1 MSVNPIISHIYFDD
15 DWHIQSN
22 ADHCQGVGEF
32 ASGFASEFGMGAWGR
47 MIGLLHDRGKES
59 EGFQAHIRRSSGY
72 DPDARSKMP
81 SFHSM
86 TGAKVAHTI
95 PAMDQLYWLSNC
107 IAGHHRG
114 LYNNDE
120 LESELAADLPEDIDK
135 TLPEVELKL
144 PSLQFGS
151 ATDSSHLTRM
161 LFSCLVD
168 SDWLDTERFMN
179 PSTFEK
185 RGMFA
190 TISELKE
197 RLDCFLKKLSSGE
210 KSELNRIRSRIQG
223 RCHDLSS
230 LDPGFFTLTVPTGGG
245 KTIASI
251 VWGLNH
257 ALKHN
262 KKRIVIAIPFTSI
275 IVQTASILKNIF
287 GEENVIEHHSALN
300 EENIGQSELLA
311 CENWDAP
318 IIVTTNVQLFESM
331 FSNRPSACRKLHSL
345 CNSVVIL
352 DEVQSLPITF
362 MQPIVDGMQSYARLF
377 KTSFLFTTATQ
388 PILSGEHK
396 GSSGNKLKGLP
407 DGCVTEIIPSAYNL
421 HNSLRRVEIE
431 FYKSPFC
438 YEELGKR
445 LSDCRRVLCVV
456 NTRKHAMDLFNSLDP
471 LDEVEDFHLSRY
483 MCGAHILSVIERIK
497 TLLKDKGRGI
507 RVISTQLIE
516 AGVDI
521 DFPVVFRQISGLDS
535 ILQAAGRCN
544 REGKERIGKTYVFS
558 LDDEKSIGMPGFATD
573 VMKDLISVNPEMD
586 CFDPNSIALYFEKLY
601 RRTPSFDKEKITEM
615 QCNPLNCQFE
625 EIAKKFHLIDGTGIN
640 VIVNYDEADKLVEKL
655 KMFGPSRKLS
665 RELGRYSV
673 TIPIYLF
680 KSLESGGL
688 IEEPYKGFFYIP
700 FKEQYDEK
708 TGLKVDNTFLEQT
721 FLI

>member
-1 MSVNPIISHIYFDD
+1 MSVNPIISHVYFDNE
-15 DWHIQSN
+15 WHIQSN
-22 ADHCQGVGEF
+22 AEHSQGVAEF
-32 ASGFASEFGMGAWGR
+32 ASGFASEFGMGEWGR

-72 DPDARSKMP
+72 DTDARSKMP

-114 LYNNDE
+114 LYNIDE
-120 LESELAADLPEDIDK
+120 LELELNKDLPEDIDM
-135 TLPEVELKL
+135 TLPAVELKL
-144 PSLQFGS
+144 PPFQMKQS
-151 ATDSSHLTRM
+151 DPSHLTRM

-168 SDWLDTERFMN
+168 SDWLDTERFMS
-179 PSTFEK
+179 PSNYEK
-185 RGMFA
+185 RGSFN
-190 TISELKE
+190 TLPELKE
-197 RLDCFLKKLSSGE
+197 RLDTYIRELGSGALTP
-210 KSELNRIRSRIQG
+210 LNTIRTRIQD
-223 RCHDLSS
+223 RCKEAAS
-230 LDPGFFTLTVPTGGG
+230 LEPGFFSLTVPTGGG

-251 VWGLNH
+251 VWAVNH
-257 ALKHN
+257 ASKYD

-275 IVQTASILKNIF
+275 IVQTASILRKIF
-287 GEENVIEHHSALN
+287 GAENVIEHHSALN
-300 EENIGQSELLA
+300 EDKVSENALLA

-318 IIVTTNVQLFESM
+318 VIVTTNVQLFESM

-352 DEVQSLPITF
+352 DEIQSLPLTF
-362 MQPIVDGMQSYARLF
+362 LQPIVDGMQTYARLF

-396 GSSGNKLKGLP
+396 GSSGAKFEGIKVR
-407 DGCVTEIIPSAYNL
+407 CVREIVPQDYDL
-421 HNSLRRVEIE
+421 HNRLRRVEIE
-431 FYKSPFC
+431 FLKEPFS
-438 YEELGKR
+438 YEDLG
-445 LSDCRRVLCVV
+445 RRFSAFRKVLCVV
-456 NTRKHAMDLFNSLDP
+456 NTRKHAMEVFNSMKP
-471 LDEVEDFHLSRY
+471 LEGVEDFHLSRY
-483 MCGAHILSVIERIK
+483 MCGAHILKVIDRVK
-497 TLLKDKGRGI
+497 SLLKDNAQGV
-507 RVISTQLIE
+507 RVIATQLIE

-521 DFPVVFRQISGLDS
+521 DFPIVFRQMSGLDS

-544 REGKERIGKTYVFS
+544 REGKEKLGKTYVFS
-558 LDDEKSIGMPGFATD
+558 LENEKSMGMIGFATD
-573 VMKDLISVNPEMD
+573 VMKDLVSLNPDID
-586 CFDPNSIALYFEKLY
+586 CFDPLSISAYYEKLY
-601 RRTPSFDKEKITEM
+601 RRTPSFDKEKIADM
-615 QCNPLNCQFE
+615 QNNVSNCQFE
-625 EIAKKFHLIDGTGIN
+625 EIAKKFHLIDETGIN
-640 VIVNYDEADKLVEKL
+640 VIVNYGESDDLVERL
-655 KMFGPSRKLS
+655 RLWGPSRKLS